1 MRSCPRFAAGGQ
13 QHDNPPEFGKACM
26 VQVARESNTPNRVI
40 HQQDDWGANMTDLT
54 STLTRPA
61 QVETEQDV
69 ATDQVSQSLSRRSFL
84 TSAGVGATAAAAS
97 AMGPALLMTGSAR
110 ANEGGED
117 ADDEEDDARAER
129 AFKIRVRAARRERSV
144 PIPDQISNGDEREY
158 DTFIGNYS
166 QGLPHNNIGEV
177 DRGAYEALL
186 SAVRSGKPS
195 DFAKIPLGGKTKLVD
210 PQGGLAFSLEGTDSG
225 QLTIPPAPRLA
236 GAERA
241 GEMVEDY
248 WMALT
253 RDVPFSQFGNEPLTA
268 AAIADLNKLSDFRG
282 PKSGGQV
289 TPGTLFRGLTPGDLI
304 GPYLSQFLLSSTSFG
319 TLGIKQLYSTYMVG
333 KDYLTDFDSWLAVQN
348 GQGPFP
354 PNVISGT
361 TYIKNGRDLGAYVHV
376 DFPYQSH
383 LVATQ
388 LLLAKAPF
396 NPGNPYLA
404 IKNQSGLFT
413 FGSGHIQDILGEV
426 TQCAL
431 KAMWY
436 QKWFVHRTLRPI
448 AYGGLVHNTITGAA
462 KYPVHRDVLNSA
474 AVNEIF
480 AKYGTYLL
488 PAAYP
493 EGGPQHPSYAEGHG
507 VVAGACVTLLKAFF
521 DETFVLP
528 NPVVPADDGQS
539 MLPYPGADA
548 GQITVGGELNKLAH
562 NIALGRDM
570 GGVHWR
576 SDAEQALLLGER
588 VAITVLRDQRHTY
601 NEPFEGFTFTKFDG
615 KTITV

>member
-1 MRSCPRFAAGGQ
+1 MS
-13 QHDNPPEFGKACM
+13 
-26 VQVARESNTPNRVI
+26 
-40 HQQDDWGANMTDLT
+40 DLT
-54 STLTRPA
+54 STITGPA
-61 QVETEQDV
+61 QVETGQGV

-84 TSAGVGATAAAAS
+84 TGAGMGATAAAAS
-97 AMGPALLMTGSAR
+97 VMGPALLGTGSAK
-110 ANEGGED
+110 ADEGGD
-117 ADDEEDDARAER
+117 DSDDDENDVRAER
-129 AFKIRVRAARRERSV
+129 TFKIRVRAAKRERAV
-144 PIPDQISNGDEREY
+144 PIPDQINNGDEREY
-158 DTFIGNYS
+158 DTFIGSFS
-166 QGLPHNNIGEV
+166 QGLPHNGIGEV
-177 DRGAYEALL
+177 DSGAYEALL
-186 SAVRSGKPS
+186 SAIRSGKPS
-195 DFAKIPLGGKTKLVD
+195 DFAKIPLGGKAKLAN
-210 PQGGLAFSLEGTDSG
+210 PQAGLAFSLEGTDSG

-236 GAERA
+236 SAERA

-253 RDVPFSQFGNEPLTA
+253 RDVPFSEFGNEPLTV
-268 AAIADLNKLSDFRG
+268 AAIADLNKLSDFGG
-282 PKSGGQV
+282 PKSGGKV

-304 GPYLSQFLLSSTSFG
+304 GPYLSQFLLTTTALG
-319 TLGIKQLYSTYMVG
+319 TLGIKPIYNTYLAG
-333 KDYLTDFDSWLAVQN
+333 KNYLTDFDSWLAVQN

-376 DFPYQSH
+376 DFPYQAH

-388 LLLAKAPF
+388 ILLAKAPLS
-396 NPGNPYLA
+396 PSNPYLA
-404 IKNQSGLFT
+404 IKNQSGLIT
-413 FGSGHIQDILGEV
+413 FGSGHIQDFLGEV

-448 AYGGLVHNTITGAA
+448 AYGGLVHNTMTGAA
-462 KYPVHRDVLNSA
+462 RYPIHRDVVNSA
-474 AVNEIF
+474 AIKDVF
-480 AKYGTYLL
+480 AQYGTYLL

-539 MLPYPGADA
+539 LPLYLGADA

-562 NIALGRDM
+562 NIALGRDI

-576 SDAEQALLLGER
+576 SDAEQALLLGEQ
-588 VAITVLRDQRHTY
+588 VAISVLRDQRRTY

-615 KTITV
+615 KPTTV